1 MSRTKWLLAIL
12 SLIVAGV
19 LLLLPPGDA
28 PPATSEIVA
37 ESIALHGYS
46 PSGSIEWEIRAIA
59 GALEDEKGRLR
70 NAEIR
75 FFDEEGIP
83 LSITGEELLR
93 TREESL
99 MSGPVRIEQ
108 ENGFVLET
116 VDLLWSES
124 LETLRAG
131 AVRLN
136 DDGVQLEAEA
146 FSYDLSSHAAKFEGS
161 LVATF
166 EGGML
171 EAAMGSWDK
180 DGFTFSGVVA
190 LHVDL
195 SRWEAL
201 DGS

>member
-12 SLIVAGV
+12 SLIVAAI
-19 LLLLPPGDA
+19 LLLLPRGDA

-37 ESIALHGYS
+37 QSIALHGYS
-46 PSGSIEWEIRAIA
+46 PSGEIEWEIRATA
-59 GALEDEKGRLR
+59 GALEDEEGRLR
-70 NAEIR
+70 DAEIR
-75 FFDEEGIP
+75 FFDEDGIP
-83 LSITGEELLR
+83 LSIKGAKLLR

-99 MSGPVRIEQ
+99 MNGPISIEQ

-131 AVRLN
+131 AVRLY
-136 DDGVQLEAEA
+136 DEGVQLEAEA
-146 FSYDLSSHAAKFEGS
+146 FSYDLSSHAAEFEGP

-166 EGGML
+166 EGGEL
-171 EAAMGSWDK
+171 EAMMGNWDK
-180 DGFTFSGVVA
+180 EGLTFSGDVA

-195 SRWEAL
+195 SSWEAL